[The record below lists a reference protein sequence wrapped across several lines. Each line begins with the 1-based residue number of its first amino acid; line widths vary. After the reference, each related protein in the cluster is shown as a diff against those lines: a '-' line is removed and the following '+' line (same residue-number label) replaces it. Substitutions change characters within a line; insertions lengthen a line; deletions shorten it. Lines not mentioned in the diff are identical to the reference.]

1 MGAAPAAAA
10 ATNRTS
16 VADYQ
21 VTTWNTAQGLPH
33 PSVLAL
39 AQTPDGYIWCG
50 TEVGLARFDGV
61 RFTVF
66 DSQST
71 PELGNG
77 QIRSLYTDR
86 QGTLWITTRDGR
98 LVRFADRTFTA
109 FIPPWRDSLN
119 RAILNL
125 VDDEDG
131 SLWLMPED
139 LVMMR
144 FTSGHF
150 DAGAKLWP
158 QGPSKLNIR
167 LGFDGSIWMT
177 TTENVLARREHGQAN
192 IVLQGSYGFH
202 GPSRTGGFWISTQS
216 QMGLWRNGTW
226 LWQGAAQ
233 EFKSRHLFQWGAED
247 NRTRLWLASFGDGVF
262 GFDTNGVVLH
272 FTARDGLASDYTRF
286 VLADRED
293 NVWVATENG
302 LSRIQPALFRTYDR
316 RQGLGADRVTG
327 VCPATE
333 GGLWVG
339 TDGGGLHR
347 LVDGSF
353 SEVTNGPALPLI
365 TAVRV
370 DSASNVWVATRGSGL
385 YRSTGRGFERVSAAP
400 VALEVSALF
409 EDSRRRL
416 WVGQRALNTL
426 AQMSAD
432 GTWRGLT
439 LPNPELIADVRC
451 FAEDEAGG
459 IWAGTC
465 GNGLFRWDGNQ
476 WGRFTRTNGLPSNL
490 IQTLHFDREDHALW
504 VGTAGGGLAR
514 WKNARFVVCGTAGG
528 LWDNTICQMFD
539 DGLGWFWFGSRRGVF
554 RVSKNSLRQ
563 FMDGELARI
572 HSTAYGER
580 DGLPT
585 LACSGGVQPSGCRTT
600 DGRLWFATMHG
611 LACIDPAT
619 VAASAHPPIVRIE
632 HVSLDGEEVR
642 ETTAQNAADATAPAF
657 QIPPGLHRCEFQ
669 YTGLSLTAPEAVQFK
684 HRLEGL
690 EREWIEAGVR
700 RSAIYSRLPPGDYR
714 FLVTAANRDG
724 IWSQAEAALPFRVLP
739 AFWQTGWFTLGW
751 LATGTASLVTTG
763 WLVARRRARRSL
775 AESAQ
780 AHALERER
788 TRIAKDIHDDLG
800 SGLTHIAWL
809 SNLAVADVARPDQVQ
824 VHTRKIA
831 AEAHQLVQSL
841 DETVWAVSPENDTLE
856 SLVRYVTGYA
866 NERLQPMEI
875 NCRIEAPDDLR
886 RVPLSAE
893 TRHDL
898 YLAIKEALNN
908 LVEHAAARNVRIAL
922 GLQNGSLVVSVED
935 DGRGFDPAQAPV
947 RGGHGWDNMRSRL
960 EQHGGEFL
968 CDTAPGRGTRLTFRL
983 PIRQKPVMK

>member
-1 MGAAPAAAA
+1 MGAAPAAA

-50 TEVGLARFDGV
+50 TEAGLARFDGV

-98 LVRFADRTFTA
+98 LVRFADRAFTA
-109 FIPPWRDSLN
+109 FIPPRRDSLN
-119 RAILNL
+119 LAILNL

-177 TTENVLARREHGQAN
+177 TNEVLARRQHGQVN
-192 IVLQGSYGFH
+192 IVLQGSYGGFH
-202 GPSRTGGFWISTQS
+202 GPSRTGGYWISTQS

-233 EFKSRHLFQWGAED
+233 AWKSRAMFQWGAED
-247 NRTRLWLASFGDGVF
+247 NQVRLWLASFGDGVF

-302 LSRIQPALFRTYDR
+302 LSRIQPALFHTYGLR
-316 RQGLGADRVTG
+316 PGLGADRVTG

-385 YRSTGRGFERVSAAP
+385 YRSTGRGFDPVSAAP
-400 VALEVSALF
+400 LVTEVSALF

-416 WVGQRALNTL
+416 WVGQRALNTV
-426 AQMSAD
+426 AQISAD
-432 GTWRGLT
+432 GTCRALT
-439 LPNPELIADVRC
+439 LPNPEPIADVRC
-451 FAEDEAGG
+451 FAEDKAGG

-476 WGRFTRTNGLPSNL
+476 WERFTRTNGLPSDL
-490 IQTLHFDREDHALW
+490 IWTLHFDREDHALW
-504 VGTAGGGLAR
+504 IGTAGGGLAR
-514 WKNARFVVCGTAGG
+514 WKNARFVVCGTADG

-554 RVSKNSLRQ
+554 RVSKDSLRQ
-563 FMDGELARI
+563 FMDGELPRI

-585 LACSGGVQPSGCRTT
+585 LVCSGGVQPSGCRTT

-611 LACIDPAT
+611 LVCVDPAT
-619 VAASAHPPIVRIE
+619 VAVSAHPPVVRIE
-632 HVSLDGEEVR
+632 HVSLNGEEVR
-642 ETTAQNAADATAPAF
+642 EATALNASDATAPAF
-657 QIPPGLHRCEFQ
+657 QIPPGMYRCEFQ
-669 YTGLSLTAPEAVQFK
+669 YTGLSLAAPEAVQFK

-690 EREWIEAGVR
+690 EREWIVAGASR
-700 RSAIYSRLPPGDYR
+700 AATYSRLPPGDYR

-724 IWSQAEAALPFRVLP
+724 IWSQAEAVLPFRVLP
-739 AFWQTGWFTLGW
+739 AFWQTGWFKFGW
-751 LATGTASLVTTG
+751 VATGMASLVATG
-763 WLVARRRARRSL
+763 WLLARHRARRRL
-775 AESAQ
+775 ADMTR

-809 SNLAVADVARPDQVQ
+809 SELAVADSVLPDKVQ
-824 VHTRKIA
+824 THTRKIA
-831 AEAHQLVQSL
+831 EQARHLVESL

-856 SLVRYVTGYA
+856 SLVQYVTGYA
-866 NERLQPMEI
+866 NERLQPLKI
-875 NCRIEAPDDLR
+875 NCRIEAPADLW
-886 RVPLSAE
+886 RVALSAE
-893 TRHDL
+893 ARHDL
-898 YLAIKEALNN
+898 YLAAKEALNN
-908 LVEHAAARNVRIAL
+908 LVKHAAAKNVRIAVV
-922 GLQNGSLVVSVED
+922 LQNESLVVSVED
-935 DGRGFDPAQAPV
+935 DGRGFDLTKVPAP
-947 RGGHGWDNMRSRL
+947 GGHGLANLRSRL
-960 EQHGGEFL
+960 KQCRGEFV
-968 CDTAPGRGTRLTFRL
+968 CDTAPGHGTRLTFRL
-983 PIRQKPVMK
+983 PLRQKPVLK